1 MWCGTIW
8 RRSPPVPERTGLE
21 RTGLERPS
29 LERLGFVGVLVD
41 FASELLS
48 AGLAVGSGDIL
59 IFCSAM
65 SPLDP
70 SDLLDLYWAG
80 RATLVTRRENIPVY
94 DEVFRRFFL
103 GGADPIPEMLTLKA
117 QVTAETQAVLE
128 VPATDPA
135 DGGHDEEG
143 TLGPMAS
150 DAEARRH
157 QAVSACTP
165 EELAAVRRVLGR
177 LRPAPPKRRPRGTE

>member
-8 RRSPPVPERTGLE
+8 RRSPPVPERTAPERTAPERTAPE
-21 RTGLERPS
+21 RTG
-29 LERLGFVGVLVD
+29 FVSVLVD
-41 FASELLS
+41 FASELRT

-59 IFCSAM
+59 TFCSAM
-65 SPLDP
+65 SQLDP

-103 GGADPIPEMLTLKA
+103 GGADPIPEVLTLKA
-117 QVTAETQAVLE
+117 QGTADAQAVLE

-135 DGGHDEEG
+135 DGGHDEEA
-143 TLGPMAS
+143 TLGLMAS
-150 DAEARRH
+150 DAEALRH
-157 QAVSACTP
+157 KS
-165 EELAAVRRVLGR
+165 
-177 LRPAPPKRRPRGTE
+177 